1 VDIYLGKDLKHL
13 QKKKKYD
20 EITQKKI
27 STTVEQ
33 LCKGFPQEF
42 ALYLNYCRSLHF
54 EDKPNYSYLRKL
66 FKDLFEK
73 EGYKADAMYDWVL
86 LKCKEKE
93 NKNLDNSFS
102 YDSSNK
108 LENLNEEKTSST
120 IKSTIGSK
128 IRNSPK
134 DNNDNEKKSS
144 FSKLIERKS
153 SIQLFPSKFID
164 T

>member
-1 VDIYLGKDLKHL
+1 MYFNRGYLPWQGLKAPT
-13 QKKKKYD
+13 KKKKYD

-86 LKCKEKE
+86 LKCVCYY
-93 NKNLDNSFS
+93 NIYF
-102 YDSSNK
+102 
-108 LENLNEEKTSST
+108 
-120 IKSTIGSK
+120 
-128 IRNSPK
+128 
-134 DNNDNEKKSS
+134 NN
-144 FSKLIERKS
+144 
-153 SIQLFPSKFID
+153 KFIRKKRKIKI
-164 T
+164 